1 MAAREEIMRPQ
12 PDKRSIRLFYL
23 LKKLNK
29 CHREHNL
36 LEDGDRIAVALS
48 GGKDSCTLLDA
59 LLQRRGV
66 EKYTLVPIHVTPASD
81 MDCSARANVPALL
94 AWLDTL
100 GLEYH
105 VVAAEEV
112 QGRPRRPNQSPC
124 FYCAWRRRKAL
135 FERAQELGCNKLAL
149 AHNAD
154 DVAQTTLLN
163 LFYQGKVTTMY
174 PRVAL
179 FGGRLTIIR
188 PLAYVPERE
197 IRRYAREADFPPPP
211 PPCPTADRSQRAV
224 MRQVLHLVEKNN
236 PHVRAHL
243 WRAAKRYGT
252 ATEKGN
258 DHA

>member
-1 MAAREEIMRPQ
+1 MRPE

-29 CHREHNL
+29 CHREHRL
-36 LEDGDRIAVALS
+36 LEDGDRIALAIS

-59 LLQRRGV
+59 LVQRRGI
-66 EKYTLVPIHVTPASD
+66 ERYTLVPIHVTPASD
-81 MDCSARANVPALL
+81 MDCGAQADVTALC

-100 GLEYH
+100 GLECH
-105 VVAAEEV
+105 IVAAEEV

-135 FERAQELGCNKLAL
+135 FDRAQELGCNKLAL
-149 AHNAD
+149 AHHAD

-179 FGGRLTIIR
+179 FGGKLTIIR
-188 PLAYVPERE
+188 PLAYVSERE
-197 IRRYAREADFPPPP
+197 IRRYARAADFPPSPP
-211 PPCPTADRSQRAV
+211 TCPTGNQSQRAL
-224 MRQVLHLVEKNN
+224 MRTILHMVERNN

-243 WRAAKRYGT
+243 WRAAKRYQ
-252 ATEKGN
+252 AALEKGN
-258 DHA
+258 QDA